1 LGHARKRYCI
11 DVMVPSDQ
19 KPAATLVKIAVT
31 SDLPSSGKVKE
42 FMASGRMLCVAN
54 VNGEIHAMDNIC
66 LHWGGPLGQG
76 VIEEGKVVCPWHGW
90 RFDPKTGEGPPRANG
105 RLAVYKV
112 KIEGEDVF
120 VEM

>member
-1 LGHARKRYCI
+1 MA
-11 DVMVPSDQ
+11 PFDQ
-19 KPAATLVKIAVT
+19 KPAATLVKIAAT
-31 SDLPSSGKVKE
+31 TDLPSTEKVKE
-42 FMASGRMLCVAN
+42 FMVSGRMLCVAN
-54 VNGEIHAMDNIC
+54 LNGEIYAMDNIC
-66 LHWGGPLGQG
+66 LLWGGPLGQG

-90 RFDPKTGEGPPRANG
+90 RFDPKTGEGPPKARG